1 MRPNPDYWRDKRV
14 CVTGGT
20 GFLGW
25 HVARLL
31 LPLARQVRV
40 LGLAP
45 GSEALAAQLKEFDCV
60 YADVRDAAAVR
71 SAVDDRDVVFHAA
84 GAVGVWGAALARM
97 REVHELG
104 TRNVLE
110 ALPSGARLVHT
121 SSVVAVGASLDYAL
135 LDEGSAFRLQQ
146 LKVDYVHAKRAAEAL
161 ALAAAERGADIVV
174 VNPGYLVGP
183 EDHDASVMGRF
194 CLRCWQGKVPLVPPG
209 GMNFADVRDVALG
222 HLLAAEKGERG
233 RRYILGGENLAMT
246 EFVHELARVRRSSAR
261 APRMPG
267 WLNTVA
273 ACIAEALARFT
284 GREPYPSFQHA
295 RLTRY
300 FWHYSSARARAEL
313 GYKPRPLARTLG
325 DTHEWYCRAG
335 KLAEIVNRDS

>member
-1 MRPNPDYWRDKRV
+1 MQPNPAFWRDKRV

-40 LGLAP
+40 LGLEP
-45 GSEALAAQLKEFDCV
+45 GSEALAAALREIDCV

-71 SAVDDRDVVFHAA
+71 NAVSDRDIVFHAA

-110 ALPSGARLVHT
+110 ALSSGARLVHT
-121 SSVVAVGASLDYAL
+121 SSVVAVGASRAPSL
-135 LDEGSAFRLQQ
+135 LDESAAFGLEQ
-146 LKVDYVHAKRAAEAL
+146 LRVDYVHAKRVAEAL
-161 ALAAAERGADIVV
+161 VLAAADRGADAVV

-183 EDHDASVMGRF
+183 EDHEASVMGRF

-209 GMNFADVRDVALG
+209 GMNFVDVRDAALG
-222 HLLAAEKGERG
+222 HLLAAERGARG

-246 EFVHELARVRRSSAR
+246 EFVHELARVRGMRAR

-267 WLNTVA
+267 WLNTAA
-273 ACIAEALARFT
+273 ACVAEMHARYT

-300 FWHYSSARARAEL
+300 YWHYSSARARAEL
-313 GYKPRPLARTLG
+313 GYEPRPLAVTLA
-325 DTHEWYCRAG
+325 DTHEWYCRAE
-335 KLAEIVNRDS
+335 KLAEIVIRES